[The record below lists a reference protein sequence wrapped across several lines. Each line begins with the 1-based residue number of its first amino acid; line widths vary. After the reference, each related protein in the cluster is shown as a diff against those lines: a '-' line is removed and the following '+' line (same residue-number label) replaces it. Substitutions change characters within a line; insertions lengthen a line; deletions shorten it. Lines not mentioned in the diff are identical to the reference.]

1 MSNLF
6 TLNLSENKIH
16 KICNLPQSLNV
27 LYAFGNE
34 IDQFEGNF
42 QHLIHLGIGVNIC
55 TTKCLEHIIQI
66 FPNLLSL
73 DISYNK
79 LENLQSVLELL
90 KSLPLRSLNLMGNP
104 CCYIPFYTTRIL
116 KELPNL
122 EFLDDVR
129 YLEDDPVRNLEINL
143 NMQLQISIEF
153 QEAVELPGPYFVEE
167 DPKKKKKAKKPPPKK
182 GKNSKT
188 PNQEEE
194 ELPPPII
201 PHYAVKFTFDD
212 SLNGIT
218 PYIQNQ
224 PSFTFNFKYQHEF
237 ACTNFLKNVILNEG
251 MLCELCQILPP
262 PPTPEEL
269 AAIQAQLKKSKTAKP
284 KTPAKSKKSKTG
296 AKEEKVEEEVVEEV
310 KKEPSP
316 DPTIM
321 TKLYIPCNQILDIK
335 DEPVIVKG
343 ELNIP
348 IEYEEKIEDENT
360 GEVTTH
366 KREPKINYTITLQY
380 IDITIPVEPVE
391 EEEDPKKKGKGKNSK
406 KPPPKKSKK

>member
-6 TLNLSENKIH
+6 SLNLSENKIH
-16 KICNLPQSLNV
+16 KLCNLPQSLNV

-34 IDQFEGNF
+34 IDQFEGNYH
-42 QHLIHLGIGVNIC
+42 HLIHLGIGVNVC
-55 TTKCLEHIIQI
+55 TTNCLEEIIQI

-79 LENLQSVLELL
+79 LEDLNSVLELL

-122 EFLDDVR
+122 EFLDDTR
-129 YLEDDPVRNLEINL
+129 YLEDDPIRNQEINP

-153 QEAVELPGPYFVEE
+153 QEAVELPGPYFIEE

-188 PNQEEE
+188 PTHDEED
-194 ELPPPII
+194 LPPPII

-224 PSFTFNFKYQHEF
+224 PALNFNFKYQHEF

-251 MLCELCQILPP
+251 MLFELCQILPP

-269 AAIQAQLKKSKTAKP
+269 AAIQAQLKKSKA
-284 KTPAKSKKSKTG
+284 PAKSKTPSKSKKG
-296 AKEEKVEEEVVEEV
+296 KGGKEEKEPEPEPEVP
-310 KKEPSP
+310 KAPPP
-316 DPTIM
+316 DATIM

-343 ELNIP
+343 ELPIP

-360 GEVTTH
+360 GEITTH
-366 KREPKINYTITLQY
+366 KREPKVNYTITLQY
-380 IDITIPVEPVE
+380 IDITVPIEPVE
-391 EEEDPKKKGKGKNSK
+391 EEEDPKKKGKGKNA
-406 KPPPKKSKK
+406 KKSIAKKTKK